1 MDAGHK
7 NFRLKVGVH
16 KLRVKHISSARMDE
30 MYKSLSGGDDEHEC
44 LGACC
49 FRIDGHEIMIDRSLS
64 GSRYVATVI
73 HEVVELLNN
82 LYDLNLEHS
91 QISTLG
97 EALTQLLGDNWKQ
110 MLTLMEE
117 I

>member
-1 MDAGHK
+1 MDAEHK
-7 NFRLKVGVH
+7 NFRLKVGAH
-16 KLRVKHISSARMDE
+16 KLMVRHISSAHMDD
-30 MYKSLSGGDDEHEC
+30 MYKALSDGDDDNEC

-49 FRIDGHEIMIDRSLS
+49 FRVDGHEIMIDRSLS

-82 LYDLNLEHS
+82 LYDLGLEHS
-91 QISTLG
+91 QISTMG
-97 EALTQLLGDNWKQ
+97 EALTQLFGDNRKP
-110 MLTLMEE
+110 LLNLIEE